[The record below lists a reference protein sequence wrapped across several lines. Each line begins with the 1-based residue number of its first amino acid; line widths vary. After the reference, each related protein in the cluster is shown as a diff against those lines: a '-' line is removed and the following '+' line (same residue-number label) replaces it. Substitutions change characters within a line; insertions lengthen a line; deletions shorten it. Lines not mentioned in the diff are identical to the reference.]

1 MTQSL
6 AGKKALVIGGSRG
19 IGEAIVR
26 RLSDEGATVAFT
38 WVSSGERV
46 QQQVDNYRQQGKA
59 VQAFQADSGNAVKL
73 TEAVN
78 QAAQALGGLDILV
91 YNAGVLRM
99 GDIATFSLEDFDLS
113 YNINVRGPFVAVQ
126 AALPHFQSGGR
137 IITIGSIVSSAGRGP
152 GSTVY
157 GVTKAAVARMVR
169 GLAWD
174 LSERKITV
182 NDVQPGPV
190 ATDMNPLDGEHAEY
204 LINANPMKRFGEPH
218 EIANLVAWIAGP
230 ESSYVNGACMAVD
243 GGLTA

>member
-46 QQQVDNYRQQGKA
+46 QQQVENYRQQGKA
-59 VQAFQADSGNAVKL
+59 VQAFQADSGDAAQL

-99 GDIATFSLEDFDLS
+99 GDIESFSLEDFDLS
-113 YNINVRGPFVAVQ
+113 YN
-126 AALPHFQSGGR
+126 
-137 IITIGSIVSSAGRGP
+137 
-152 GSTVY
+152 
-157 GVTKAAVARMVR
+157 
-169 GLAWD
+169 
-174 LSERKITV
+174 V
-182 NDVQPGPV
+182 N
-190 ATDMNPLDGEHAEY
+190 
-204 LINANPMKRFGEPH
+204 
-218 EIANLVAWIAGP
+218 
-230 ESSYVNGACMAVD
+230 
-243 GGLTA
+243 